1 MNPLRRLR
9 LLSVLIP
16 LTGCAAFQTSTEFHS
31 GRVALLSNMP
41 AAAITHFEQVTALD
55 GNGRYSQFQEGVW
68 TYLGRAYYD
77 AKKYPEARQALERAL
92 AINRDDSFAKLYLGL
107 TLARLGDHEA
117 GRKEILL
124 GLQGLH
130 DNLEYIVYYTPV
142 GRYWDPAGQIRGE
155 LQVTQREV
163 KAVNPNLD
171 KLFGR
176 LEGLGGS
183 VEQEIDMASRDES
196 RDRNRRSGGD

>member
-1 MNPLRRLR
+1 MNTLQSLR
-9 LLSVLIP
+9 LLSILIP
-16 LTGCAAFQTSTEFHS
+16 LSACAGFQSSTELQR
-31 GRVALLSNMP
+31 GRVALLSGMP
-41 AAAITHFEQVTALD
+41 AAAIPHFEQLTALE
-55 GNGRYSQFQEGVW
+55 GNASYSQLHEGAW

-92 AINRDDSFAKLYLGL
+92 TINRDDGFARLYLGL

-130 DNLEYIVYYTPV
+130 DRLEHIVYYTPV
-142 GRYWDPAGQIRGE
+142 GLYWDPAGQIRRE

-183 VEQEIDMASRDES
+183 VEQEIDLASRDES